1 MSMKKT
7 QITRRSIKKDSFQ
20 KNANLVVKNGNK
32 QKNSDEEMSKSNHSF
47 QLYEEILAGLSWSA

>member
-7 QITRRSIKKDSFQ
+7 LITKRSFKKDSFQ
-20 KNANLVVKNGNK
+20 KKTHLETKNGNK
-32 QKNSDEEMSKSNHSF
+32 QINSDNEMNELNHSF